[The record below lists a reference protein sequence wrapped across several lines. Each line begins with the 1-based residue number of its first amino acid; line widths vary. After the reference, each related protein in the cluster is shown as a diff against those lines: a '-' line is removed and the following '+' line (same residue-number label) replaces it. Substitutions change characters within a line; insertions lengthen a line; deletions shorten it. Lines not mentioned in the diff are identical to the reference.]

1 MGRGLAWRME
11 RVALWS
17 SVVVGLCGAYAP
29 PLRYFA
35 SCARG
40 LESVL
45 ASELS
50 SEVIGASRVTV
61 GSAGCEFDGDVGV
74 LYRAGL
80 EARTAT
86 KVSELL
92 ACECGV
98 GTAEEHQGHGY
109 ASRMSAPLPKPPRPQ
124 TTSLG

>member
-50 SEVIGASRVTV
+50 SEVIGASRVTRRYTYV
-61 GSAGCEFDGDVGV
+61 VSWCPPSSGNCKRPARCTCD
-74 LYRAGL
+74 RAGQ
-80 EARTAT
+80 RD
-86 KVSELL
+86 
-92 ACECGV
+92 
-98 GTAEEHQGHGY
+98 
-109 ASRMSAPLPKPPRPQ
+109 R
-124 TTSLG
+124 

>member
-98 GTAEEHQGHGY
+98 GTAEDLYDVARSVRWEDPHHESG
-109 ASRMSAPLPKPPRPQ
+109 
-124 TTSLG
+124 